1 MQTLG
6 VSDASFRQRFA
17 QSHLGV
23 PSANTVSMSIVTE
36 ATMLPAPRSWV
47 QNAQQQQCI
56 LSPFSSVATAE
67 ASDTSPRT
75 NQTAQHSASSRP
87 PCSRVDVVWNE
98 CSVAANMPDET
109 HSAHHPRSALL
120 NGIVSLFTP
129 GTSSVLVPLINV
141 AVIAL
146 LVTLCT
152 VAFLAGGWMA
162 VHCGVMAVL
171 AVCFAASVN
180 WYVRLRARQSFTPL
194 SCLAAAGL
202 RMNCRTP
209 RPRPG
214 TLMPGIPRSHS
225 SSHACCLRW
234 WN

>member
-1 MQTLG
+1 M
-6 VSDASFRQRFA
+6 
-17 QSHLGV
+17 
-23 PSANTVSMSIVTE
+23 
-36 ATMLPAPRSWV
+36 
-47 QNAQQQQCI
+47 
-56 LSPFSSVATAE
+56 
-67 ASDTSPRT
+67 
-75 NQTAQHSASSRP
+75 
-87 PCSRVDVVWNE
+87 DVVWNE

-109 HSAHHPRSALL
+109 NSAHHPRSALL
-120 NGIVSLFTP
+120 DGIVSLFTP